1 MQHINTKFFS
11 IFAPK
16 SKCKE
21 YDTLPTNNSQFRR
34 NVLLIIGIIVVLFS
48 ASIILMM
55 IYDYRL
61 YLANKWGKKYSFA
74 DFLKR
79 EQFYIYILL
88 FFLLTIVGEVWMY
101 SLN

>member
-1 MQHINTKFFS
+1 MIPYQLTILS
-11 IFAPK
+11 
-16 SKCKE
+16 SG
-21 YDTLPTNNSQFRR
+21 R

-48 ASIILMM
+48 ASIIFMM

-61 YLANKWGKKYSFA
+61 YLATKWGKKYSFA

-88 FFLLTIVGEVWMY
+88 FFLLTIVGEVWMH

>member
-1 MQHINTKFFS
+1 MIPYQLTILTSGH
-11 IFAPK
+11 
-16 SKCKE
+16 
-21 YDTLPTNNSQFRR
+21 D
-34 NVLLIIGIIVVLFS
+34 VLLVIGIIVVLYS
-48 ASIILMM
+48 ASIIFMM
-55 IYDYRL
+55 IYDYRF

-88 FFLLTIVGEVWMY
+88 FFLLTIVGEVWMH

>member
-1 MQHINTKFFS
+1 MIPYQLTILS
-11 IFAPK
+11 
-16 SKCKE
+16 SG
-21 YDTLPTNNSQFRR
+21 R
-34 NVLLIIGIIVVLFS
+34 NVLLVIGIIVVLYS
-48 ASIILMM
+48 ASIIFMM

-61 YLANKWGKKYSFA
+61 YLANKWGKKYSFT

>member
-1 MQHINTKFFS
+1 MIPYQLTILS
-11 IFAPK
+11 
-16 SKCKE
+16 SG
-21 YDTLPTNNSQFRR
+21 R

-48 ASIILMM
+48 ASIIFMM

-61 YLANKWGKKYSFA
+61 YLANKWEKKYSFT

-88 FFLLTIVGEVWMY
+88 FFLLTIVDELWMH